1 MYYLV
6 LRNSKPIGLYTSIVD
21 ALKISRNMDKYIIYK
36 MICNTEDNEVYKI
49 VNPLKPKTLMILDNL
64 DFDRSKDILGVG

>member
-1 MYYLV
+1 
-6 LRNSKPIGLYTSIVD
+6 
-21 ALKISRNMDKYIIYK
+21 MDKYIIYK

-49 VNPLKPKTLMILDNL
+49 VNPLKPKTPLILDNL